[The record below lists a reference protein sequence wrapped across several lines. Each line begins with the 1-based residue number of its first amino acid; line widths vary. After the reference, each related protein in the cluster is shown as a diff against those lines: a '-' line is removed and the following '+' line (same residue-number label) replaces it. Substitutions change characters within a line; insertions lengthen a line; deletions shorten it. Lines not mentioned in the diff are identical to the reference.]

1 MKLCEKTENQEFV
14 ERILVPVLKAGA
26 DILCVGK
33 TLRQR
38 AFLHC
43 MHTCIGAHTHKCVS
57 TYLPTYQSS
66 THGSLSLSLLSIVA
80 NICKYINYTK
90 AISQIDMYS
99 QSAVRIRIRRSQ
111 STIPQILNLNCQQF
125 WGDKLRVPP
134 ILIAFFIQYWMQCQ
148 APNPKN

>member
-1 MKLCEKTENQEFV
+1 MYL
-14 ERILVPVLKAGA
+14 
-26 DILCVGK
+26 
-33 TLRQR
+33 
-38 AFLHC
+38 
-43 MHTCIGAHTHKCVS
+43 S

-134 ILIAFFIQYWMQCQ
+134 ILIAFFI
-148 APNPKN
+148 